1 MQLNWVKI
9 AVVALAGSTMALSF
23 AAAASASGLKEVEAR
38 YTKPYRD
45 CPGFKNG
52 VDPEM
57 LDCISVEFEVQDKR
71 LNAAYAKAL
80 AALPAS
86 RKASLRTA
94 QRTWIAYR
102 DQWCDITYD
111 RESGSAE
118 RIAAN
123 QCGLE
128 ETILQTMKLEELGAY
143 AEANR

>member
-1 MQLNWVKI
+1 MQRNWIKI
-9 AVVALAGSTMALSF
+9 AVAALAGPTLALSL
-23 AAAASASGLKEVEAR
+23 AAPASAYGLKEVEGR
-38 YTKPYRD
+38 YTKSYKD

-57 LDCISVEFEVQDKR
+57 LDCISAEFEVQDKR

-86 RKASLRTA
+86 RKASLRAA

-128 ETILQTMKLEELGAY
+128 ETILQTLKLEELGAY